1 MELLITGGNGF
12 VGRNL
17 IVALQERGD
26 STRVLALPSEDTTWL
41 EKRGV
46 KIFRGD
52 VCQPD
57 TLIAPMRGVDGVFHL
72 AAMTG
77 VWRPMR
83 DYYAVNVNGT
93 GKVCREALRAGV
105 SRIIHISSVMVYN
118 TAIGRPVTEDDPLDP
133 LDEPYCK
140 TKAEGDKLVQRMIIE
155 DHLPAVIIRS
165 AIIFGPG
172 DSPNFGRVTDRARTG
187 KSIIIGSGNNAVP
200 LVYITDLVQGLLL
213 AMDSEHA
220 MGQAYNISN
229 DRPISQKEFLSS
241 IAQEIGAPAPRMR
254 VPYSLLYSAAY
265 SIEHISR
272 FSGNRIPPFLTRHG
286 IKLYGADNRL
296 SIDKA
301 RRELGYEPQVP
312 ILEGI
317 RLAAAWYKNQ
327 DSWTLGDVPVSVP
340 QV

>member
-17 IVALQERGD
+17 IMALQERGD

-118 TAIGRPVTEDDPLDP
+118 TAIGRPVTEDDSLDP

-165 AIIFGPG
+165 AIILALAI
-172 DSPNFGRVTDRARTG
+172 ART
-187 KSIIIGSGNNAVP
+187 SDA
-200 LVYITDLVQGLLL
+200 
-213 AMDSEHA
+213 
-220 MGQAYNISN
+220 
-229 DRPISQKEFLSS
+229 
-241 IAQEIGAPAPRMR
+241 
-254 VPYSLLYSAAY
+254 
-265 SIEHISR
+265 
-272 FSGNRIPPFLTRHG
+272 
-286 IKLYGADNRL
+286 
-296 SIDKA
+296 
-301 RRELGYEPQVP
+301 
-312 ILEGI
+312 
-317 RLAAAWYKNQ
+317 
-327 DSWTLGDVPVSVP
+327 
-340 QV
+340 